1 MKRAIKQILKIF
13 LSIVFLIA
21 VAYVTLYAYLILQF
35 TFVWQCKVYTGE
47 LTAEGERIC
56 QNYRE
61 GGLLK
66 VLTN

>member
-1 MKRAIKQILKIF
+1 MVGYI
-13 LSIVFLIA
+13 
-21 VAYVTLYAYLILQF
+21 TLYAYLILQF

-47 LTAEGERIC
+47 LTPEGEVIC

-61 GGLLK
+61 GGLIK